1 MRDIQCYSRRN
12 LGKPRANKVKTGAR
26 ILKDLRKYYIYFKEF
41 RLMTRQIFQ
50 KIKTREVAAA
60 SLLGALAALWE
71 IISGPPFDIP
81 FPLYPRISW
90 DLTGIPMMISL
101 MFYGPVSG
109 VYTSLIGCSIIFLR
123 GNVPGGIF
131 KLVAELATLLGFVLL
146 KKSIVAKSILAVTLR
161 VAFMTAANYFLLQL
175 FYKMPEPVV
184 AGLLVPIALFNGI
197 QALINIIPAYLIY
210 LRISKS
216 KKLGDMST
224 GVGLA

>member
-1 MRDIQCYSRRN
+1 
-12 LGKPRANKVKTGAR
+12 
-26 ILKDLRKYYIYFKEF
+26 
-41 RLMTRQIFQ
+41 MTKQFFQ

-71 IISGPPFDIP
+71 IIPGPPFDIP

-90 DLTGIPMMISL
+90 DLTGIPMMTSL
-101 MFYGPVSG
+101 MFYGPISG

-146 KKSIVAKSILAVTLR
+146 KKNIVVRSILAVTFR
-161 VAFMTAANYFLLQL
+161 VSVMTVTNYFLLQL
-175 FYKMPEPVV
+175 FYNMPESTVV
-184 AGLLVPIALFNGI
+184 GWLVPIALFNVI
-197 QALINIIPAYLIY
+197 QALINIIPGYLIY

-216 KKLGDMST
+216 KKLGDMTT
-224 GVGLA
+224 GHQLT